1 MEVVQGWVKLPPSP
15 GVVLTIGVFD
25 GVHLGHQALIRRVVE
40 RARAL
45 GGRAVV
51 LTFHPHP
58 RSVVAPRSHW
68 GYLCSLEERIA
79 RIAELGVDL
88 LIVLRFTPEL
98 AATPAE
104 AFVRELAGHM
114 PLAELHVG
122 ADFGLGKDRRG
133 DVALLERLGQEL
145 GFALHPAAPVCL
157 DGRVVSS
164 THIRALIQAGQV
176 AEAGRWLGRRFSLR
190 GEVVP
195 GAGRGSRL
203 GFPTANLHL
212 HSRQLLPADG
222 VYAVWVRLPPAWG
235 RPSLLPGLA
244 YVGRRPTFGPGRRAV
259 EVHLLD
265 FSGDLLGWE
274 VRAEFVE
281 RLRPEQTFPGPAEL
295 VAQMERDAA
304 QARAILGKTGEEGD
318 GSAGNLRPIPPGVF
332 PAPTG

>member
-1 MEVVQGWVKLPPSP
+1 MEVVQGWVELPREA

-25 GVHLGHQALIRRVVE
+25 GVHLGHQALIRGVVE

-45 GGRAVV
+45 EARAAV

-58 RSVVAPRSHW
+58 RSIVAPHSHW

-104 AFVRELAGHM
+104 AFVRELAGRI
-114 PLAELHVG
+114 PLLELHVG
-122 ADFGLGKDRRG
+122 TDFGLGKDRQG
-133 DVALLERLGQEL
+133 DVGLLQRLGRDL
-145 GFALHPAAPVCL
+145 GFVLRPAPPVCL

-164 THIRALIQAGQV
+164 THIRALVLAGQV
-176 AEAGRWLGRRFSLR
+176 AEASRWLGRRFSLR
-190 GEVVP
+190 GEVIS
-195 GAGRGSRL
+195 GAGRGRQL

-212 HSRQLLPADG
+212 HPRQLLPADG
-222 VYAVWVRLPPAWG
+222 VYAVWVCLPPVWD
-235 RPSLLPGLA
+235 RPSLYPGLA
-244 YVGRRPTFGPGRRAV
+244 YIGRRPTFGPGRRAV

-265 FSGDLLGWE
+265 FSGNLLGCE
-274 VRAEFVE
+274 LRADFVE

-295 VAQMERDAA
+295 IAQMERDAA
-304 QARAILGKTGEEGD
+304 RAREVLEETDRLGRSAI
-318 GSAGNLRPIPPGVF
+318 
-332 PAPTG
+332 

>member
-1 MEVVQGWVKLPPSP
+1 MEVVQGWIGLAREV

-25 GVHLGHQALIRRVVE
+25 GVHLGHQALIQRVVE

-45 GGRAVV
+45 KARAVV

-88 LIVLRFTPEL
+88 VMVLRFTSEL

-104 AFVRELAGHM
+104 AFVRELAGHI
-114 PLAELHVG
+114 PLLELHVG
-122 ADFGLGKDRRG
+122 ADFGLGKDRQG
-133 DVALLERLGQEL
+133 DVALLRRLGREL
-145 GFALHPAAPVCL
+145 GFAVRPASPVCL

-164 THIRALIQAGQV
+164 THIRALILAGQV
-176 AEAGRWLGRRFSLR
+176 AEAGRWLGRPFSLR
-190 GEVVP
+190 GAVVS
-195 GAGRGSRL
+195 GAGRGRQM

-212 HSRQLLPADG
+212 HPRQLLPADG

-235 RPSLLPGLA
+235 RPSPHPGLA
-244 YVGRRPTFGPGRRAV
+244 YIGRRPTFGPGRRTM

-265 FSGDLLGWE
+265 FAGDLLGCE
-274 VRAEFVE
+274 LRADFVE
-281 RLRPEQTFPGPAEL
+281 HLRPEQTFSGPAEL
-295 VAQMERDAA
+295 AAQMKRDADR
-304 QARAILGKTGEEGD
+304 ARQV
-318 GSAGNLRPIPPGVF
+318 LRKNDR
-332 PAPTG
+332 